1 MEYGVLCFWL
11 LKCDKSFFCH
21 EFVFLFPCLDQT
33 KDMSWGTLRGHFF
46 TLPLLKF
53 KWLEF
58 GKKKNQ

>member
-33 KDMSWGTLRGHFF
+33 KDMSWGTLRGHFYSASF
-46 TLPLLKF
+46 
-53 KWLEF
+53 EVQMV
-58 GKKKNQ
+58 GKKNNQ